1 MVLFFRDEMMDALRQ
16 MHCAKLRRKF
26 SIIKPAKTCVRI
38 KIKQRF
44 CFRAL
49 ITCFCFRAQISW
61 LNVFVSFSVLKRR
74 VSHGS
79 YQISWAARTNQTQ
92 RNGRST
98 GLCVF
103 FCLWQIF
110 QGFVQTEEAAEW
122 WKLKNRNNLMPR
134 IPVNVISQCTCEA
147 IELHCHVKPQT

>member
-61 LNVFVSFSVLKRR
+61 LNVFCFLLSIKTQSFTRELSDFMSCPYKSNTTEREVNRFVRLFLPLTD
-74 VSHGS
+74 
-79 YQISWAARTNQTQ
+79 A
-92 RNGRST
+92 
-98 GLCVF
+98 
-103 FCLWQIF
+103 
-110 QGFVQTEEAAEW
+110 FVQTEEAAEW
-122 WKLKNRNNLMPR
+122 WKLKHRNNLMPR

-147 IELHCHVKPQT
+147 NELHCHVKPQT